1 MDRDLG
7 HGRIECRRI
16 GRSGD
21 IANCSLSLD
30 CPKTRFLARV
40 TSDAHFKKT
49 GKWRKTETVYR
60 ITNLLPEQATCERLP
75 ALNGGYSELE
85 SRLHY
90 VKDVAVRKDTSRMRI
105 RTFRRR
111 QQMHPPRLDVRLHRV
126 PRARRVA
133 APRVD
138 PQLASRHQRRQEIHV
153 LEQRPQEVV
162 HPVVHPLLHALA
174 GAHQPHSLIQVT
186 RQISAAR
193 RRLPRVGPTRSPR
206 GRVPGASEA
215 TWPARR

>member
-1 MDRDLG
+1 MDRDLD

-21 IANCSLSLD
+21 IANCSLSLG

-49 GKWRKTETVYR
+49 GKWRKAETVYR
-60 ITNLLPEQATCERLP
+60 ITNLLP

-90 VKDVAVRKDTSRMRI
+90 VKDVAMREDTSRMRI
-105 RTFRRR
+105 QTFRRR
-111 QQMHPPRLDVRLHRV
+111 QQMLPPRLDVRLHRV
-126 PRARRVA
+126 PRARKVA

-206 GRVPGASEA
+206 GRVPGDSAA